1 MISYFSLY
9 AERFL
14 GLANIAWKLEGPF
27 KPDDFAV
34 DSRHRHQLFLAFKE
48 ALTNIVRHSG
58 ATEVQLN
65 IQVKQGQ
72 LCLSIADNGRGSV
85 HDDPTEGMDGVTN
98 MRVRMEKLG
107 GQFEVNSKT
116 GQGTIVRFELPL
128 R

>member
-85 HDDPTEGMDGVTN
+85 DDDPTEGMDGVTN